1 MRPFIADWMQVDW
14 IIPDKSEMNEEEEEE
29 EEDGAAHNRQDKNR
43 NKLKSNEYSTND
55 AESEHLGISI
65 HSSSEW
71 NYRRIMQIGMR
82 SPFPSPPHLP
92 PPTEKKEW
100 KNETATTTRNKKKPQ
115 LITKMNR
122 GEKKEEKEEKEEK
135 KKEMRR

>member
-1 MRPFIADWMQVDW
+1 MQVDW

-71 NYRRIMQIGMR
+71 NYRRIMQIGTR
-82 SPFPSPPHLP
+82 SPIPSPPTSHLP
-92 PPTEKKEW
+92 PKR
-100 KNETATTTRNKKKPQ
+100 KNGKMKQQQQQEIKKKPQ